1 LNSLS
6 TQQDLKVA
14 VFQGL
19 GRIAANVVLGLAV
32 VGLSGCTAFKPR
44 PAEEIVMERSQ
55 ARWDAL
61 VKGDVPAAYA
71 FFSPGSRAVLTRE
84 QYANS
89 IRVGFWKSATVEKVE
104 CSTQESCFVHVRIE
118 YEFQGR
124 RTKTPLGETW
134 IREGS
139 DWWYIQK

>member
-1 LNSLS
+1 MNSLS
-6 TQQDLKVA
+6 THQDGKVA
-14 VFQGL
+14 VLSSL
-19 GRIAANVVLGLAV
+19 GRFTASVVLGLV
-32 VGLSGCTAFKPR
+32 LVGMSGCAAFKPR
-44 PAEEIVMERSQ
+44 PAEEIVKERAQ

-61 VKGDVPAAYA
+61 VKGDLPAAYG
-71 FFSPGSRAVLTRE
+71 FFSPGSRAMLTPV

-89 IRVGFWKSATVEKVE
+89 IRLGFWKSAKVEKVE
-104 CSTQESCFVHVRIE
+104 CATQDSCFAHVAIE
-118 YEFQGR
+118 YEFQGK

>member
-1 LNSLS
+1 MNSLS
-6 TQQDLKVA
+6 TH
-14 VFQGL
+14 QGVKTAFLSSL
-19 GRIAANVVLGLAV
+19 GRITAGVVLGLAL
-32 VGLSGCTAFKPR
+32 VGISGCAAFKPR
-44 PAEEIVMERSQ
+44 PAEEIVMERAQ

-61 VKGDVPAAYA
+61 VKGDLPAAYG
-71 FFSPGSRAVLTRE
+71 FFSPGSRAVLTQE
-84 QYANS
+84 QYSNS
-89 IRVGFWKSATVEKVE
+89 IRLGFWKSAKVEKVE
-104 CSTQESCFVHVRIE
+104 CATQDSCFAHVAIE

>member
-1 LNSLS
+1 MNSLS
-6 TQQDLKVA
+6 THQDGKVA
-14 VFQGL
+14 VLSSL
-19 GRIAANVVLGLAV
+19 GRFTASVVLGLV
-32 VGLSGCTAFKPR
+32 LVGMSGCAAFKPR
-44 PAEEIVMERSQ
+44 PAEEIVKERAQ

-61 VKGDVPAAYA
+61 VKGDLLAAYG
-71 FFSPGSRAVLTRE
+71 FFSPGSRAMLTPV

-89 IRVGFWKSATVEKVE
+89 IRLGFWKSAKVEKVE
-104 CSTQESCFVHVRIE
+104 CATQDSCFAHVAIE
-118 YEFQGR
+118 YEFQGK